1 MPASSEQPCA
11 CGRRDCKHRFDWPSG
26 TPPGPAARSATPP
39 RKQPQSQAAAR
50 VVGGSRAAGRMASSA
65 SGRRTAGSP
74 VRGSRSARGGATQ
87 SQGAR
92 GGAAGS
98 AKKRSATPPRTPRQ
112 VAREKEEQEKKER
125 EAKSRSLFRNLVYVK
140 GPEEASDETSMAA
153 VERLVASGEITAAT
167 LVWSE
172 GMEAW
177 YAKAPFW
184 HSRHSAKFCLLC
196 TGRRWVTARI
206 ASPGRLGRRL
216 RGFEEAIGESCVK
229 CTSC

>member
-1 MPASSEQPCA
+1 M
-11 CGRRDCKHRFDWPSG
+11 
-26 TPPGPAARSATPP
+26 
-39 RKQPQSQAAAR
+39 
-50 VVGGSRAAGRMASSA
+50 
-65 SGRRTAGSP
+65 
-74 VRGSRSARGGATQ
+74 
-87 SQGAR
+87 
-92 GGAAGS
+92 
-98 AKKRSATPPRTPRQ
+98 
-112 VAREKEEQEKKER
+112 AREKEEQEKKER

-177 YAKAPFW
+177 YVKALFW

-229 CTSC
+229 CTMLSCSAELFMISRALPIPAAGQPEQRERHGRRPLSRGL